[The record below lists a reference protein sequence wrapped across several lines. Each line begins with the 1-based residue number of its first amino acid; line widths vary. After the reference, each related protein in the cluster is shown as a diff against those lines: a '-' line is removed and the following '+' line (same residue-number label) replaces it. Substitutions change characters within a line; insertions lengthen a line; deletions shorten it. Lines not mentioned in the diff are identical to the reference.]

1 MESKISQRELKN
13 YFKERGYNCLKPY
26 RVVNN
31 TDTVFLTA
39 GIQPILSNFR
49 NLSIDDTHKIFLAQ
63 PVIRTQFVDSIC
75 EGSSIAFIN
84 ATTAGFNILEEEHNK
99 LVEDWLNLFFELGM
113 SKKSVSKRSKDYERT
128 WGDLLVSG
136 KKTFYYYDGLELG
149 DTTYFTKVTKDG
161 KNIGIDTMSDLG
173 FGLERLRWCI
183 SGKSYYDLYSDSRE
197 ISPQIKAYLQALAL
211 LTVND
216 VVPSNK
222 NSGYRVRM
230 FSKRLVNL
238 LEGRLLSNEEK
249 KYFLECIKYWQ
260 EWQEVNKEVD
270 ILTFEKEYL
279 RNCNRYIID
288 KLTQEGY
295 KNLSGINI
303 NVGREEM
310 MQKLISSGVDIKRV
324 RKL

>member
-1 MESKISQRELKN
+1 MGILLYQSELKD
-13 YFKERGYNCLKPY
+13 YFNERGYTCLNPY

-31 TDTVFLTA
+31 TDTVFVTA
-39 GIQPILSNFR
+39 GIQPILSDFR
-49 NLSIDDTHKIFLAQ
+49 NSSIGDSQKIYLSQ
-63 PVIRTQFVDSIC
+63 PVIRTQFVDSLG

-84 ATTAGFNILEEEHNK
+84 STTAGFNILEEEHNR
-99 LVEDWLNLFFELGM
+99 LVEDWLELFYMLGM
-113 SKKSVSKRSKDYERT
+113 SKENVSSRSKDYERT

-136 KKTFYYYDGLELG
+136 KKTFYYYNNLELG
-149 DTTYFTKVTKDG
+149 DTTFFTSVTKDG
-161 KNIGIDTMSDLG
+161 ENIGIDTMSDVG

-183 SGKSYYDLYSDSRE
+183 SGKSYYDLYSDSKE

-211 LTVND
+211 LTVNE

-238 LEGRLLSNEEK
+238 LEGRLLSDEEK
-249 KYFLECIKYWQ
+249 KYYLECIKYWQ
-260 EWQEVNKEVD
+260 DWQEVNKDVD
-270 ILTFEKEYL
+270 ISVFEKEYV

-295 KNLSGINI
+295 RNLSGINI

-310 MQKLISSGVDIKRV
+310 MQKLISSGVDLKRV